1 MRKHFSKMLVS
12 LFLMPL
18 LSGIC
23 FGQGGHMTPPTYIPG
38 TGIAISGAK
47 INVDTDWS
55 DNRYGT
61 NSAGMTNLD
70 ARLRVETNRAH
81 SVETNLQD
89 QIDISALSYQPFSTS
104 VLAVNG
110 TATVAYANSS
120 LVRITPTT
128 DIVVTFDN
136 TAYPT
141 NGANSVIIELL
152 AGTNTITFDTT
163 VITNVTAPTIST
175 NSLTSLFFRRVITNL
190 WYGRQ

>member
-1 MRKHFSKMLVS
+1 
-12 LFLMPL
+12 
-18 LSGIC
+18 
-23 FGQGGHMTPPTYIPG
+23 MTKSI
-38 TGIAISGAK
+38 
-47 INVDTDWS
+47 
-55 DNRYGT
+55 T
-61 NSAGMTNLD
+61 NGFASIHWVT
-70 ARLRVETNRAH
+70 
-81 SVETNLQD
+81 LQD
-89 QIDISALSYQPFSTS
+89 YYPSNNPSNFVDKSVTNGLASTNWVNSPYQEF
-104 VLAVNG
+104 LATIPVVNG